1 MQKFQFIC
9 GLLFAGSLFAFPLIG
24 CQTKPPTDY
33 APELTLDPTHE
44 VPLIGWWY
52 NGTQVLRLEDNSQ
65 YQLFADTN
73 RYARPLS
80 NGRWSQKTYATLFLS
95 PYNTP
100 TSMRQRLT
108 IARDG
113 EDVTLEIPGYAT
125 FSPWDPHNA
134 TGIKELS
141 TQWRSAAG
149 TLDLRSDQRYVYRP
163 VPNSNQAMSEV
174 GHGGVWTLEDRIVNL
189 FPDPQG
195 VDELSFEIR
204 QQSDSDDTLELWSE
218 SVIHFPASD

>member
-149 TLDLRSDQRYVYRP
+149 TLDLRSDHRLLKLRVRVEDHREVAHP
-163 VPNSNQAMSEV
+163 ALRDAAAGGRRMS
-174 GHGGVWTLEDRIVNL
+174 GG
-189 FPDPQG
+189 
-195 VDELSFEIR
+195 
-204 QQSDSDDTLELWSE
+204 
-218 SVIHFPASD
+218 